1 MSAGAIAI
9 VLVGLT
15 LLDGRVRTQIAQ
27 PFAAHPGA
35 TIADAGGTVRDA
47 FEILA
52 VAVRDQ
58 SLAHAP
64 VATFALAGGVLLL
77 FMLRT

>member
-1 MSAGAIAI
+1 MSAGAIAL
-9 VLVGLT
+9 VLIGLA
-15 LLDGRVRTQIAQ
+15 LADGRVRTQIAQ
-27 PFAAHPGA
+27 PILARPSA
-35 TIADAGGTVRDA
+35 TIAEAGGAARDA
-47 FEILA
+47 IEILA

-64 VATFALAGGVLLL
+64 LATFALAGGVLLL